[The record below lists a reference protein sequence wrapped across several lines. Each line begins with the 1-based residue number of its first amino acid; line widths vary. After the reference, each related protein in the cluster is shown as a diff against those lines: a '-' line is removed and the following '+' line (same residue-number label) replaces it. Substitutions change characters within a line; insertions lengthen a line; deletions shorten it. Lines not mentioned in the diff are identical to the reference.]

1 MNVPLIFPIRN
12 LETVMRKTI
21 ISALAFFSL
30 IACVQEEV
38 VSVSETDAITF
49 DNQFVDITTRAESFV
64 KENLDA
70 FNVWGYINTPAAPL
84 FEGTEVVRNASGAWS
99 YDGTRYWIPQQ
110 NYYFAVI
117 APANSDS
124 WSLTT
129 YDNMMDDYLA
139 SEYGPGILT
148 FTNLDGSE
156 DLIYAASH
164 VVAAESGNNQP
175 VSFHF
180 RHLLSKVRFSFVN
193 DMRNPDINIRIS
205 DITMK
210 SPLIASIDLASETP
224 EWASHDDNNVLCFD
238 SSALMAYPGSTC
250 STEDLFVIPSVS
262 SIPYEITF
270 RIEAVTY
277 GVSGTEDV
285 LYSGVKKLSVSGDVL
300 EMGTSYNLLA
310 TITPDILDEGTYTA
324 GGYTLYNVDGGLV
337 ESNTG
342 STLFAEGYEALQTG
356 ELWTVSTKSSD

>member
-1 MNVPLIFPIRN
+1 M
-12 LETVMRKTI
+12 KKSI
-21 ISALAFFSL
+21 ISAIAILSLA
-30 IACVQEEV
+30 ACMQDEV
-38 VSVSETDAITF
+38 VSVNQPDAIVF
-49 DNQFVDITTRAESFV
+49 DNAYVENTTRATTSFDS
-64 KENLDA
+64 NDDLDR
-70 FNVWGYINTPAAPL
+70 FNVWGFIGTPAITL
-84 FEGTEVVRNASGAWS
+84 FEGTEVFRSNGGWS
-99 YDGTRYWIPQQ
+99 YEGGLRYWVPGKD
-110 NYYFAVI
+110 YCFAAI
-117 APANSDS
+117 APADSDN
-124 WSLTT
+124 WSLRT
-129 YDNMMDDYLA
+129 YDDAMDDYLM
-139 SEYGPGILT
+139 SEYGLGILT
-148 FTNLDGSE
+148 YTNVDGSE
-156 DLIYAASH
+156 DLIYSASH
-164 VVAAESGNNQP
+164 VVAEAGNNQP

-270 RIEAVTY
+270 KIEAVTY